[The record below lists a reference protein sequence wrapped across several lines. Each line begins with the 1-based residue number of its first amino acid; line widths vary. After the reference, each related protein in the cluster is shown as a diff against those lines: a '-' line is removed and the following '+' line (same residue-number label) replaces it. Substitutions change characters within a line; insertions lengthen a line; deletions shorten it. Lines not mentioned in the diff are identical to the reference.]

1 MDWKSP
7 PAAKRIPDPPETSAR
22 ELKHSGLLAG
32 WVAPVSKPGSPASD
46 LCSMGWETGVPGER
60 FVLDGVGDRL
70 PCGHLARAEI
80 DDRSLGNAFQTR
92 LHLSFFPWN
101 SGLSSALKTKQIPVF
116 NTLPPSPVHSFW
128 LRNTGNG
135 YNPSN
140 VTTPR
145 KRSSD
150 RKRPGSI
157 SIRDVARRA
166 GVSIATV
173 SRAVNRIPTVDP
185 ELAKRVWKAIDEV
198 GYVPNTQ
205 ARALVSGRSRM
216 LGLIVSEI
224 TNPFFPELVQEF
236 ENLAVAQGYEV
247 LIGST
252 NYEPARTESLIR
264 RMLQRNVDGVAVMTF
279 GIEEDLVKQLVER
292 EFPLV
297 FVDAG
302 PDLPNIRVL
311 KVNYG
316 EGIRQAVQ
324 HLAALGHR
332 RIAFITGPLRLR
344 SAIARREA
352 FVKSM
357 AELGLTV
364 PSAHIVEGNH
374 TMEGGILAMEQLTS
388 HHELPTAVMC
398 SNDMTAIGALHAL
411 FRTAHSVPQE
421 ISVVGFDDIHLAQFM
436 LPPLTT
442 VQMSCQDLAAA
453 AVEALRAGIEHDHP
467 NAAKKE
473 WQIPT
478 RLVVR
483 QSTDFPSGSLPALAA
498 RKASKPRNH

>member
-1 MDWKSP
+1 M
-7 PAAKRIPDPPETSAR
+7 
-22 ELKHSGLLAG
+22 
-32 WVAPVSKPGSPASD
+32 
-46 LCSMGWETGVPGER
+46 
-60 FVLDGVGDRL
+60 
-70 PCGHLARAEI
+70 
-80 DDRSLGNAFQTR
+80 
-92 LHLSFFPWN
+92 
-101 SGLSSALKTKQIPVF
+101 SALRNIPP
-116 NTLPPSPVHSFW
+116 N
-128 LRNTGNG
+128 R
-135 YNPSN
+135 
-140 VTTPR
+140 
-145 KRSSD
+145 
-150 RKRPGSI
+150 RPGAV

-185 ELAKRVWKAIDEV
+185 ALAERVWRAINEV
-198 GYVPNTQ
+198 GYLPNTQ
-205 ARALVSGRSRM
+205 ARALVSGRSHM

-236 ENLAVAQGYEV
+236 ENLAVTQGYEV

-252 NYEPARTESLIR
+252 NYSPERTESLIR

-279 GIEEDLVKQLVER
+279 GIEEDLVQKLVER

-332 RIAFITGPLRLR
+332 GIAFITGPLRLR
-344 SAIARREA
+344 SAVSRRDA
-352 FVKSM
+352 FLKSM
-357 AELGLTV
+357 AELGLIV
-364 PSAHIVEGNH
+364 PAEHIVEGDH
-374 TMEGGILAMEQLTS
+374 TMEGGITSMEQLTALA
-388 HHELPTAVMC
+388 ELPTAVIC

-411 FRTAHSVPQE
+411 YRTTQNVPQE

-442 VQMSCQDLAAA
+442 VQMSCKDLATA
-453 AVEALRAGIEHDHP
+453 AVEARRAGIERDHP
-467 NAAKKE
+467 KAAKTE
-473 WQIPT
+473 WHIPT

-483 QSTDFPSGSLPALAA
+483 QSTAFPRGTLPALIERAA
-498 RKASKPRNH
+498 GKRRGVGVD

>member
-1 MDWKSP
+1 MNSP
-7 PAAKRIPDPPETSAR
+7 R
-22 ELKHSGLLAG
+22 
-32 WVAPVSKPGSPASD
+32 
-46 LCSMGWETGVPGER
+46 
-60 FVLDGVGDRL
+60 
-70 PCGHLARAEI
+70 
-80 DDRSLGNAFQTR
+80 N
-92 LHLSFFPWN
+92 N
-101 SGLSSALKTKQIPVF
+101 S
-116 NTLPPSPVHSFW
+116 
-128 LRNTGNG
+128 
-135 YNPSN
+135 SN
-140 VTTPR
+140 R
-145 KRSSD
+145 
-150 RKRPGSI
+150 RPGPV
-157 SIRDVARRA
+157 SIRDVAKRA

-185 ELAKRVWKAIDEV
+185 VLAEKVWRAIEEV
-198 GYVPNTQ
+198 GYLPNTQ

-236 ENLAVAQGYEV
+236 ENCAVAQGYEV

-252 NYEPARTESLIR
+252 NYQPERTESLIR

-279 GIEEDLVKQLVER
+279 GIEEDLVQKLVER

-332 RIAFITGPLRLR
+332 SIAFITGPLRLR
-344 SAIARREA
+344 SALARRDA
-352 FVKSM
+352 FLKSM
-357 AELGLTV
+357 SELGLTV
-364 PSAHIVEGNH
+364 PAPHIVEGDH
-374 TMEGGILAMEQLTS
+374 TMEGGIAATEKLIALS
-388 HHELPTAVMC
+388 ELPTAMLC

-411 FRTAHSVPQE
+411 YRTTHTVPQE
-421 ISVVGFDDIHLAQFM
+421 VSVVGFDDIHLAQFM

-442 VQMSCQDLAAA
+442 VRMSCVDLAAA
-453 AVEALRAGIEHDHP
+453 AVEALRAGIEADHP
-467 NAAKKE
+467 KAAKTE
-473 WQIPT
+473 WNIST

-483 QSTDFPSGSLPALAA
+483 QSSAFPRGTLPAMVG
-498 RKASKPRNH
+498 RGR

>member
-1 MDWKSP
+1 MS
-7 PAAKRIPDPPETSAR
+7 
-22 ELKHSGLLAG
+22 
-32 WVAPVSKPGSPASD
+32 
-46 LCSMGWETGVPGER
+46 VPR
-60 FVLDGVGDRL
+60 NKAVDR
-70 PCGHLARAEI
+70 R
-80 DDRSLGNAFQTR
+80 
-92 LHLSFFPWN
+92 
-101 SGLSSALKTKQIPVF
+101 
-116 NTLPPSPVHSFW
+116 
-128 LRNTGNG
+128 
-135 YNPSN
+135 
-140 VTTPR
+140 
-145 KRSSD
+145 
-150 RKRPGSI
+150 RPGSV
-157 SIRDVARRA
+157 SIRDIAQRA

-185 ELAKRVWKAIDEV
+185 ELAERVWRAIKEV
-198 GYVPNTQ
+198 GYLPNTQ

-252 NYEPARTESLIR
+252 NYEPVRTESLIR

-279 GIEEDLVKQLVER
+279 GIEEELVQKLVER

-332 RIAFITGPLRLR
+332 AIAFISGPMRLR
-344 SAIARREA
+344 SALARRDA
-352 FVKSM
+352 FLDSM

-364 PSAHIVEGNH
+364 PLAHIIEGDH
-374 TMEGGILAMEQLTS
+374 TMEGGIRAMEHLIALS
-388 HHELPTAVMC
+388 ELPTAVLC
-398 SNDMTAIGALHAL
+398 SNDMTAIGVLHAL
-411 FRTAHSVPQE
+411 FRTTHGVPQE
-421 ISVVGFDDIHLAQFM
+421 ISVVGFDDVHLAQFM

-442 VQMSCQDLAAA
+442 VQMSCQDLASA
-453 AVEALRAGIEHDHP
+453 AVEALRAGIEPDHP
-467 NAAKKE
+467 KAAKKE
-473 WQIPT
+473 WQITT

-483 QSTDFPSGSLPALAA
+483 QSTAFPRGSLPALVESSGGK
-498 RKASKPRNH
+498 RRDNSSK

>member
-1 MDWKSP
+1 
-7 PAAKRIPDPPETSAR
+7 
-22 ELKHSGLLAG
+22 
-32 WVAPVSKPGSPASD
+32 V
-46 LCSMGWETGVPGER
+46 
-60 FVLDGVGDRL
+60 
-70 PCGHLARAEI
+70 
-80 DDRSLGNAFQTR
+80 
-92 LHLSFFPWN
+92 
-101 SGLSSALKTKQIPVF
+101 
-116 NTLPPSPVHSFW
+116 
-128 LRNTGNG
+128 
-135 YNPSN
+135 
-140 VTTPR
+140 
-145 KRSSD
+145 
-150 RKRPGSI
+150 

-185 ELAKRVWKAIDEV
+185 VLAEKVWRAIEEV
-198 GYVPNTQ
+198 GYLPNTQ
-205 ARALVSGRSRM
+205 ARALVSGRSHM

-252 NYEPARTESLIR
+252 NYEPERTESLIR
-264 RMLQRNVDGVAVMTF
+264 RMLQRNIDGVAVMTF
-279 GIEEDLVKQLVER
+279 GIEEDLVQKLVER

-302 PDLPNIRVL
+302 PNLPNIRIL

-332 RIAFITGPLRLR
+332 SIAFITGPLHLR
-344 SAIARREA
+344 SAAARRDA
-352 FVKSM
+352 FLKGM

-364 PSAHIVEGNH
+364 PREHVVQGNH
-374 TMEGGILAMEQLTS
+374 TMEGGIAAMESLIAL
-388 HHELPTAVMC
+388 EVLPTAVVC

-411 FRTAHSVPQE
+411 YRTTHDVPRDV
-421 ISVVGFDDIHLAQFM
+421 SVVGFDDIHLAQFM

-442 VQMSCQDLAAA
+442 VQMSCRDLATA
-453 AVEALRAGIEHDHP
+453 AVEALRAGIEKDHP
-467 NAAKKE
+467 KAAKTE

-478 RLVVR
+478 KLVVR
-483 QSTDFPSGSLPALAA
+483 QSSAFPRGTLPALMERAA
-498 RKASKPRNH
+498 GHGAGGH

>member
-1 MDWKSP
+1 MSAPREKDP
-7 PAAKRIPDPPETSAR
+7 NRRPRAA
-22 ELKHSGLLAG
+22 
-32 WVAPVSKPGSPASD
+32 
-46 LCSMGWETGVPGER
+46 
-60 FVLDGVGDRL
+60 
-70 PCGHLARAEI
+70 
-80 DDRSLGNAFQTR
+80 
-92 LHLSFFPWN
+92 
-101 SGLSSALKTKQIPVF
+101 
-116 NTLPPSPVHSFW
+116 
-128 LRNTGNG
+128 
-135 YNPSN
+135 
-140 VTTPR
+140 
-145 KRSSD
+145 
-150 RKRPGSI
+150 

-185 ELAKRVWKAIDEV
+185 ELVKRVRKAVDEV

-205 ARALVSGRSRM
+205 ARTLVSGRSRI

-247 LIGST
+247 MIGST
-252 NYEPARTESLIR
+252 NYEPALTESLIR

-279 GIEEDLVKQLVER
+279 GIEEELVQKLVER

-302 PDLPNIRVL
+302 PPLPNIRVL
-311 KVNYG
+311 KVDYG

-332 RIAFITGPLRLR
+332 RIAFISGPLRLR
-344 SAIARREA
+344 SAVARRDA
-352 FVKSM
+352 FLKSM

-364 PSAHIVEGNH
+364 PAEHMVEGDH
-374 TMEGGILAMEQLTS
+374 TMEGGMGAMERLTALS
-388 HHELPTAVMC
+388 DLPTAVQC
-398 SNDMTAIGALHAL
+398 SNDMTAIGVLHAL
-411 FRTAHSVPQE
+411 YRTAHNVPQE

-442 VQMSCQDLAAA
+442 VQMSCKDLAKA
-453 AVEALRAGIEHDHP
+453 AVEALRAGIERDHP
-467 NAAKKE
+467 KAAIKQ

-483 QSTDFPSGSLPALAA
+483 QSTAFPRGTLPALMQSEAGKRRDA
-498 RKASKPRNH
+498 GAK

>member
-1 MDWKSP
+1 VSVPRNK
-7 PAAKRIPDPPETSAR
+7 TS
-22 ELKHSGLLAG
+22 
-32 WVAPVSKPGSPASD
+32 
-46 LCSMGWETGVPGER
+46 
-60 FVLDGVGDRL
+60 
-70 PCGHLARAEI
+70 
-80 DDRSLGNAFQTR
+80 
-92 LHLSFFPWN
+92 
-101 SGLSSALKTKQIPVF
+101 
-116 NTLPPSPVHSFW
+116 
-128 LRNTGNG
+128 
-135 YNPSN
+135 SN
-140 VTTPR
+140 R
-145 KRSSD
+145 
-150 RKRPGSI
+150 RPGAI
-157 SIRDVARRA
+157 SIRDVAKRA

-173 SRAVNRIPTVDP
+173 SRAVNRIPTVDSA
-185 ELAKRVWKAIDEV
+185 LAEKVWRAIEEV
-198 GYVPNTQ
+198 GYLPNTQ
-205 ARALVSGRSRM
+205 ARALVSGRSHM

-279 GIEEDLVKQLVER
+279 GIEEDLVQKLVER

-332 RIAFITGPLRLR
+332 KIAFITGPLRLR
-344 SAIARREA
+344 SAMARRDA
-352 FVKSM
+352 YLKSM

-364 PSAHIVEGNH
+364 PVEHIVEGNH
-374 TMEGGILAMEQLTS
+374 TMEGGISAMEVLTALK
-388 HHELPTAVMC
+388 ELPTAVLC

-411 FRTAHSVPQE
+411 YRTTHNVPQE

-442 VQMSCQDLAAA
+442 VQMACKDLAAA
-453 AVEALRAGIEHDHP
+453 AVEALRAGIEQDHP
-467 NAAKKE
+467 KAANRE
-473 WQIPT
+473 WHISTQ
-478 RLVVR
+478 LVVR
-483 QSTDFPSGSLPALAA
+483 QSTAFPRGTLPAMVENAA
-498 RKASKPRNH
+498 GKGRGADAK

>member
-1 MDWKSP
+1 
-7 PAAKRIPDPPETSAR
+7 
-22 ELKHSGLLAG
+22 
-32 WVAPVSKPGSPASD
+32 V
-46 LCSMGWETGVPGER
+46 
-60 FVLDGVGDRL
+60 
-70 PCGHLARAEI
+70 
-80 DDRSLGNAFQTR
+80 TR
-92 LHLSFFPWN
+92 
-101 SGLSSALKTKQIPVF
+101 
-116 NTLPPSPVHSFW
+116 
-128 LRNTGNG
+128 
-135 YNPSN
+135 
-140 VTTPR
+140 PR
-145 KRSSD
+145 KTSSD
-150 RKRPGSI
+150 RKRPAAI

-173 SRAVNRIPTVDP
+173 SRAVNRIATVDP

-198 GYVPNTQ
+198 GYLPNTQ

-252 NYEPARTESLIR
+252 SYEPARTESLIR

-279 GIEEDLVKQLVER
+279 GIEEELVQKLVER

-311 KVNYG
+311 KVNYA

-332 RIAFITGPLRLR
+332 QIAFISGPLRLR
-344 SAIARREA
+344 SVMARREA
-352 FVKSM
+352 FLKSM

-364 PSAHIVEGNH
+364 PPSHMVEGNH
-374 TMEGGILAMEQLTS
+374 TMEGGIVAMEQLTS
-388 HHELPTAVMC
+388 LGQLPTAVMC

-411 FRTAHSVPQE
+411 FRTTHNVPRE

-442 VQMSCQDLAAA
+442 VQMSCKDLAAA
-453 AVEALRAGIEHDHP
+453 AVEALRAGIERDHP
-467 NAAKKE
+467 KAAQMQ
-473 WQIPT
+473 WQIST

-483 QSTDFPSGSLPALAA
+483 QSTDFPPGSLPALAA
-498 RKASKPRNH
+498 ARTSQPRASSK

>member
-1 MDWKSP
+1 MS
-7 PAAKRIPDPPETSAR
+7 
-22 ELKHSGLLAG
+22 
-32 WVAPVSKPGSPASD
+32 
-46 LCSMGWETGVPGER
+46 
-60 FVLDGVGDRL
+60 
-70 PCGHLARAEI
+70 
-80 DDRSLGNAFQTR
+80 
-92 LHLSFFPWN
+92 
-101 SGLSSALKTKQIPVF
+101 
-116 NTLPPSPVHSFW
+116 
-128 LRNTGNG
+128 
-135 YNPSN
+135 
-140 VTTPR
+140 TPR
-145 KRSSD
+145 NNPPD
-150 RKRPGSI
+150 RRRLGTV
-157 SIRDVARRA
+157 SIRDVAKRA

-173 SRAVNRIPTVDP
+173 SRAVNHIPTVDP
-185 ELAKRVWKAIDEV
+185 ELAKRVWMAIDEV
-198 GYVPNTQ
+198 GYLPNTQ

-252 NYEPARTESLIR
+252 NYEPERTELLIR

-279 GIEEDLVKQLVER
+279 GIEEDLVKKLVER

-311 KVNYG
+311 KVDYG
-316 EGIRQAVQ
+316 EGIRQGVQ

-344 SAIARREA
+344 SAVARRDG
-352 FVKSM
+352 FLRSM

-364 PSAHIVEGNH
+364 PAEHLVEGSH
-374 TMEGGILAMEQLTS
+374 TMEGGMEAMEHLIALS
-388 HHELPTAVMC
+388 ELPTAVMC
-398 SNDMTAIGALHAL
+398 SNDMTAIGVLHAL
-411 FRTAHSVPQE
+411 YRTTHNVPDD

-442 VQMSCQDLAAA
+442 VEMSCKHLAAA
-453 AVEALRAGIEHDHP
+453 AVEALRAGIERDHP
-467 NAAKKE
+467 KAAKTE
-473 WQIPT
+473 WHIPT

-483 QSTDFPSGSLPALAA
+483 QSSAFPRGTLPALVERAA
-498 RKASKPRNH
+498 GKR